1 MNAERLLEHYEKIAD
16 APDAIARLRR
26 FILNLA
32 VRGKLVPQDA
42 ADEPA
47 TELVKAIDANRRLTA
62 GKARDDIA
70 PKSAPFALPRG
81 WAWSTLGSIC
91 SKTGSGSTPRGGK
104 EVYVDDGI
112 PFLRSQN
119 VYDDGL
125 RLSDVANIAPEVHQ
139 RMAGTAVRGSD
150 LLLNI
155 TGGSMGRCCR
165 VPDQFGEANIS
176 QHVAIIRPAIA
187 SMSRYL
193 HALVM
198 SPYFQAFIFDEQ
210 TGAGRGGLPKNR
222 MDQITVALPP
232 LAEQHRIVAKVDELM
247 ALCDQL
253 EAARAAREA
262 TRDRLAAASL
272 ARLNTPDPETFPEDA
287 RFALDALPALTTRP
301 DQIKQLR
308 QTILNLAV
316 RGKLVPQDPQDEPAN
331 VKMAEDPDHDKSR
344 LDSELPS
351 AWRWVRVENVADA
364 RLGKMLDKAK
374 NAGRP
379 YRYLRN
385 TNVHWFDIRLDD
397 LKSIPLSVAELDEY
411 RLLKGDVLI
420 CEGGHGIGRTAV
432 WRSDLQE
439 VVFQKALHRV
449 RPGPNLHPDFFAHCC
464 FVYYEAGIM
473 QTYFTG
479 VGIPHFTGRALS
491 KLVFPLPPLAEQ
503 HRIVAKVHQVMALC
517 DRLESSMSTA
527 DETRRKLLNA
537 LLAEALTPTD
547 VDDLQEA
554 AE

>member
-1 MNAERLLEHYEKIAD
+1 
-16 APDAIARLRR
+16 
-26 FILNLA
+26 
-32 VRGKLVPQDA
+32 
-42 ADEPA
+42 
-47 TELVKAIDANRRLTA
+47 
-62 GKARDDIA
+62 
-70 PKSAPFALPRG
+70 
-81 WAWSTLGSIC
+81 
-91 SKTGSGSTPRGGK
+91 
-104 EVYVDDGI
+104 
-112 PFLRSQN
+112 
-119 VYDDGL
+119 
-125 RLSDVANIAPEVHQ
+125 
-139 RMAGTAVRGSD
+139 
-150 LLLNI
+150 
-155 TGGSMGRCCR
+155 
-165 VPDQFGEANIS
+165 
-176 QHVAIIRPAIA
+176 
-187 SMSRYL
+187 
-193 HALVM
+193 
-198 SPYFQAFIFDEQ
+198 
-210 TGAGRGGLPKNR
+210 
-222 MDQITVALPP
+222 
-232 LAEQHRIVAKVDELM
+232 
-247 ALCDQL
+247 
-253 EAARAAREA
+253 
-262 TRDRLAAASL
+262 LAAASL